1 MANGLAVEAAKPRRV
16 PERRIIR
23 RSRLLAALDAVEA
36 QTILLIAP
44 AGYGKTTLARHWVEH
59 AGGAW
64 VTITA
69 ASADIALLARDLAAA
84 LVEVVD
90 FDAQRVEAAITAGR
104 TPEEKAHAVGRVIL
118 AQIKEPVAG
127 WIVLD
132 DYHLIL
138 ESSVAEELIA
148 TLQRSGKFR
157 FVVASRER
165 PTWATAR
172 RRVYGETVEFGVA
185 DLALDD
191 DEEAEGLLPENDQ
204 AHRRSEET
212 GPRVAGGSSV
222 WRRIRGLT
230 HRWRHERL
238 QRAFTSI

>member
-44 AGYGKTTLARHWVEH
+44 AGYGKTTLSRQWIEH

-64 VTITA
+64 VTVTA

-84 LVEVVD
+84 LVEVVE
-90 FDAQRVEAAITAGR
+90 FDAQRVEAAISAGR

-138 ESSVAEELIA
+138 GSPVAEELIA

-185 DLALDD
+185 DLALDED
-191 DEEAEGLLPENDQ
+191 EAEGSAPGERSND
-204 AHRRSEET
+204 RSEET
-212 GPRVAGGSSV
+212 GARLAGGSWVGRVRPGGRPPVIGSAC
-222 WRRIRGLT
+222 REPL
-230 HRWRHERL
+230 RL
-238 QRAFTSI
+238 SS